1 MDADELLGKMIDAG
15 RGLAGTIWSQMET
28 VAIPELRKIAIEIAE
43 LAKPGNPWSEEES
56 KILLRMQVRSAVTI
70 IVAMTALTMLAVQ
83 NAINAILDAVRE
95 FVNGK
100 LPFPLL

>member
-1 MDADELLGKMIDAG
+1 MEADALFGKMAAAG
-15 RGLAGTIWSQMET
+15 RGLAGNIWSQMET
-28 VAIPELRKIAIEIAE
+28 VALPELKKIALQVAE
-43 LAKPGNPWSEEES
+43 LAKPESPWSVEES
-56 KILLRMQVRSAVTI
+56 KLLLRMQVRSAVTV

-100 LPFPLL
+100 LPFPLM